1 VCVCLLPQATGLFVF
16 VNLCVRNLL
25 ADLFFL
31 NVCLCVESKDGFIF
45 LNVGVCV
52 CGFPPANFFVLCM
65 CV

>member
-1 VCVCLLPQATGLFVF
+1 
-16 VNLCVRNLL
+16 LCVRNLL

-65 CV
+65 CVWIPPADFFSM